1 MNIRLNDKDLTRR
14 QSLIMKMIRDAKIN
28 GSIRSTRWLHKL
40 ASKGRFIKISSSDAD
55 NFANQIDQMIT
66 VLNRVHENRW
76 DFHLHPIYDEMEND
90 DEDYYFI
97 GFELYVIIHYP
108 YIMITNS
115 EGAEHEIQDLIVSFE
130 LMNNNRQYVPSNF
143 SGGRIT
149 YSYDEWFVGYRHSH
163 LTANKPLSFYDTL
176 GIKDFCIGSGEINE
190 TMTNMWESDYIF
202 NDAIFESFLYAI
214 DSVVEWESIE
224 GGPHIRM
231 NKVLIGGNETNA
243 NTISD
248 ANLKSYYNKFYNS
261 ISELDVDFVFSEN
274 RYKIKQNNKF
284 EDKVKQGIISYL
296 QDYAKYL
303 IVTKVGDNYFGYSEP
318 IVETEEQLIE
328 RFSSYGEL
336 PYTYI
341 QGNKLEFKVLPF
353 NGELKD
359 ISTYNVHPKFLDYVA
374 KQLEQQLFYKSVR
387 KSGIERYHQSIN
399 A

>member
-1 MNIRLNDKDLTRR
+1 MNIRLNNIDLTRR
-14 QSLIMKMIRDAKIN
+14 QSLIMKIIRDAKIN

-40 ASKGRFIKISSSDAD
+40 ATKGRFCNFSSSDAD

-76 DFHLHPIYDEMEND
+76 DFHLHPIYDEFTSD
-90 DEDYYFI
+90 DDYYFI
-97 GFELYVIIHYP
+97 GFKLYVIIHYP
-108 YIMITNS
+108 HVMITNS
-115 EGAEHEIQDLIVSFE
+115 EGAEHEIQDLFVTFKIK
-130 LMNNNRQYVPSNF
+130 NNNRQYVPCDF

-163 LTANKPLSFYDTL
+163 LTSNKPLSFFDTL
-176 GIKDFCIGSGEINE
+176 GTKDFCTGSGEINE
-190 TMTNMWESDYIF
+190 TLTNMWESDYIF
-202 NDAIFESFLYAI
+202 DDAIFESFLYAI

-231 NKVLIGGNETNA
+231 NKILIGGNETNA
-243 NTISD
+243 TNISD
-248 ANLKSYYNKFYNS
+248 ANMKDWYRKLYNS
-261 ISELDVDFVFSEN
+261 ISELDLDFVFSEN
-274 RYKIKQNNKF
+274 RYKIKQNSKF
-284 EDKVKQGIISYL
+284 EDKIKQGIIHHL

-303 IVTKVGDNYFGYSEP
+303 IVTKIGDNLYGYSEP
-318 IVETEEQLIE
+318 IVETEEELIE
-328 RFSSYGEL
+328 RFSFKNEL

-359 ISTYNVHPKFLDYVA
+359 ISSYNVHPKFLDYAA

-387 KSGIERYHQSIN
+387 KSGIERYYQSIN